1 MEQRYVQRAV
11 KAYNNDDFLH
21 SSAARPVRILAEYL
35 SPEQQFHKWQIHNTI
50 IVFGSSRI
58 RSSEQFQYEYSI
70 LKKHLEQ
77 APDKER
83 TDIEQKIAT
92 LKKQWEMTQYYNET
106 VELCGML
113 TEWSKHL
120 PHNKRFVIC
129 SGGGSG
135 IMEAANRGAT
145 IAEGESIGLNIS
157 LPYEQFPNPYIT
169 PDLHFEF
176 HYFFMRKFWFAY
188 LAKAMIVCPGGFGTL
203 DEFMEFLTLRQ
214 TEKLSSPLP
223 IVLYG
228 SKFWKKVLNFEYLA
242 EMGLIE
248 PQDMNLYY
256 YADTPREAFDF
267 ITSQL
272 TAIHHLKFSE
282 SEAPERKAYTHNH
295 GNHHDDQHR

>member
-11 KAYNNDDFLH
+11 KAYNNEDFLH
-21 SSAARPVRILAEYL
+21 SGAARPVRIMAEYL
-35 SPEQQFHKWQIHNTI
+35 SPEQQFRKHGIHNAI
-50 IVFGSSRI
+50 IVFGSARI
-58 RSSEQFQYEYSI
+58 RSAEQFQYEYSI

-77 APDKER
+77 ATDGERPDVER
-83 TDIEQKIAT
+83 SITL
-92 LKKQWEMTQYYNET
+92 LKKQWEMTQYYNDT

-120 PHNKRFVIC
+120 PRNKRFVIC

-145 IAEGESIGLNIS
+145 IAGGESVGLNIS

-203 DEFMEFLTLRQ
+203 DEFMEILTLRQ
-214 TEKLSSPLP
+214 TEKLAGRLP

-228 SKFWKKVLNFEYLA
+228 SKFWKRVLDFNYLA
-242 EMGLIE
+242 DMGLIE
-248 PQDMNLYY
+248 ENDLNLYH

-267 ITSQL
+267 ITAQL
-272 TAIHHLKFSE
+272 TEIYHLRF
-282 SEAPERKAYTHNH
+282 AALPGDGANGRRERSGDDRKH
-295 GNHHDDQHR
+295 G